1 MEIVQRP
8 YENAFLKWAKD
19 NEKILVLT
27 ADLTSSC
34 EAGIWAK
41 TYPERYFAMGL
52 TEQNM
57 VSIAA
62 GLARKGFFPYL
73 HTFAVFLYRRP
84 YDQLAM
90 SVAYPNLPVRFM
102 GFLPGITTPGG
113 VSHQAIED
121 IAIMRAVPNMTIV
134 SIGDAT
140 EAETCLDAIQAVDG
154 PVYVRMLRGEVP
166 RIFSQDDPF
175 VLNRARVLSK
185 GNDLTVITEGIC
197 TEEAMRATAVLCAKG
212 LNINHLH
219 VSTIKPFT
227 DPGILKAIN
236 EAKYGVITMEN
247 HMASGGLGGAVSE
260 LMTDEG
266 IGKKLIRLGL
276 QDTYAHG
283 ASKAYLMKKYGLDA
297 AALISAVEKLTGQK
311 FNIDEGELAAVRIE
325 TVNSNAKA
333 EGL

>member
-8 YENAFLKWAKD
+8 YENAFLKWGKD
-19 NEKILVLT
+19 NKKIIVLT
-27 ADLTSSC
+27 ADLTNSC
-34 EAGIWAK
+34 EAGVWSK

-57 VSIAA
+57 VSVAA
-62 GLARKGFFPYL
+62 GLARKGFIPYL

-102 GFLPGITTPGG
+102 GFLPGVTTPGG

-121 IAIMRAVPNMTIV
+121 IAMMRAVPNMTIV

-140 EAETCLDAIQAVDG
+140 EAETCLDDIHAVDG

-166 RIFSQDDPF
+166 RLFSKDDPF
-175 VLNRARVLSK
+175 VLDRARVLSK
-185 GNDLTVITEGIC
+185 GNDVTVLTEGVC
-197 TEEAMRATAVLCAKG
+197 TEEAMRATAILGAKG
-212 LNINHLH
+212 LSINHLH
-219 VSTIKPFT
+219 VSTLKPFT
-227 DPGILKAIN
+227 DPQILKAIN

-247 HMASGGLGGAVSE
+247 HLASGGLGGAVSE

-276 QDTYAHG
+276 QDTFVHG
-283 ASKAYLMKKYGLDA
+283 ASKLYLMKKYGLDA
-297 AALISAVEKLTGQK
+297 SALIAAVEKLTGKK
-311 FNIDEGELAAVRIE
+311 FNINEGELAEVRIE
-325 TVNSNAKA
+325 PVNSSAKA

>member
-1 MEIVQRP
+1 
-8 YENAFLKWAKD
+8 
-19 NEKILVLT
+19 
-27 ADLTSSC
+27 
-34 EAGIWAK
+34 
-41 TYPERYFAMGL
+41 
-52 TEQNM
+52 
-57 VSIAA
+57 
-62 GLARKGFFPYL
+62 L

-140 EAETCLDAIQAVDG
+140 DAETCLDAIHSVDG

-166 RIFSQDDPF
+166 RIFSRDDPF
-175 VLNRARVLSK
+175 VFNRARILSK
-185 GNDLTVITEGIC
+185 GNDVTIITEGVC
-197 TEEAMRATAVLCAKG
+197 TEEAIRAAAVLRARG
-212 LNINHLH
+212 LSINHLH

-227 DPGILKAIN
+227 DPNILQAIN
-236 EAKYGVITMEN
+236 EAKFGVITMEN
-247 HMASGGLGGAVSE
+247 HLASGGLGGAVSE

-283 ASKAYLMKKYGLDA
+283 ASKPYLMKKYGLDA
-297 AALISAVEKLTGQK
+297 SALIAAVGKLTGQQ
-311 FNIDEGELAAVRIE
+311 FSINAGELAAVRIE
-325 TVNSNAKA
+325 AVNSNAKA